1 MKALIVDQVS
11 PIIKEELTKLGF
23 EVDFTMLPTSEK
35 LAGMIEPYDLLVMR
49 VDPFIN
55 KEVLDAAKNLKAIMV
70 GSVGTN
76 HIDLDY
82 CKEKNI
88 EVKNSQKHLICIYSL
103 GKQIT
108 KLNTKTSGINTDGL
122 VENLEIKL

>member
-88 EVKNSQKHLICIYSL
+88 EVKNSPGMNANAVAELVIAKALDMNKRYW
-103 GKQIT
+103 K
-108 KLNTKTSGINTDGL
+108 DGGD
-122 VENLEIKL
+122 